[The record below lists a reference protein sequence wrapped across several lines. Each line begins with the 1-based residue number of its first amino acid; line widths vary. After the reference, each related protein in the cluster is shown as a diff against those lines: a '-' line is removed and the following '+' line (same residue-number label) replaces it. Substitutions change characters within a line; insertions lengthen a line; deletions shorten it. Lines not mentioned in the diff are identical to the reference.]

1 MVRESGDQVIAE
13 GHVKR
18 FVVLLGMGTGLMLM
32 TGCSS
37 DRTATVSAAAA
48 ATPVAAPARQAA
60 AKTSNPEY
68 FETSGPVVVENQVDV
83 AAQREGVVAQILV
96 DVGTPVHKGQMLA
109 QLDDRQLTAQY
120 EAAVAKAAAVEQ
132 DAHNW
137 ETEIKLVETDL
148 IRDEELYKYR
158 LITLQQLEH
167 SRYKLLG
174 AKQQRER
181 EVQNTNE
188 ALATAKAL
196 RLELEK
202 TRIVAPFEG
211 VVARRYIRQG
221 QKVALNDRLFW
232 VTATGPLN
240 VRFTLPQE
248 LVTKVLRG
256 ETISLS
262 APGAGGAEHKATITL
277 VSPVV
282 DPSSGTIEVQ
292 AQVVGEPGELR
303 PGMTV
308 NVRVRNP

>member
-1 MVRESGDQVIAE
+1 VIAE

-32 TGCSS
+32 TACSS

-48 ATPVAAPARQAA
+48 APPAAAPARPVA

-68 FETSGPVVVENQVDV
+68 FETSGPLVVENQVDV
-83 AAQREGVVAQILV
+83 AAQREGVVAKILV
-96 DVGTPVHKGQMLA
+96 DVGTSVHKGQLLA
-109 QLDDRQLTAQY
+109 QMDDRQLAAQH

-132 DAHNW
+132 DAQNW

-148 IRDEELYKYR
+148 ARDEQLYKYQ
-158 LITLQQLEH
+158 LITRQQLEH
-167 SRYKLLG
+167 SRYKLIG

-188 ALATAKAL
+188 ARATAKAL
-196 RLELEK
+196 QLELEK
-202 TRIVAPFEG
+202 TRIVAPFDG
-211 VVARRYIRQG
+211 VVARRYVRQG
-221 QKVALNDRLFW
+221 QKVALSDRLFW
-232 VTATGPLN
+232 VTATSPLT

-248 LVTKVLRG
+248 FVARVKVGDEVMVAAPFDSAVRHPAR
-256 ETISLS
+256 IS
-262 APGAGGAEHKATITL
+262 H

-292 AQVVGEPGELR
+292 ALVSGPPGELR
-303 PGMTV
+303 PGMNV
-308 NVRVRNP
+308 NIDVKSK